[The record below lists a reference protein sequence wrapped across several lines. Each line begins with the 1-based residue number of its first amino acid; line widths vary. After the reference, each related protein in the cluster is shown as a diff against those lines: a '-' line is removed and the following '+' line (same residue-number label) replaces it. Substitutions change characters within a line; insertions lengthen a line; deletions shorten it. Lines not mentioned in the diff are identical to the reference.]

1 MENKLHFMNQ
11 NFNYVENMEC
21 TSPKSS
27 KIQNEENVY
36 GNFVIERKKENVETP
51 NIKNEKMSK

>member
-1 MENKLHFMNQ
+1 MNQ

-51 NIKNEKMSK
+51 KIKNEKMSI